1 MINKVK
7 TLFIGTSEFAVPII
21 KKLSELDFI
30 DLVGIVTQPDKPV
43 GRKQILTHPPVK
55 EAAYSLK
62 LKAEVFQP
70 TKLKNDSQIILNETD
85 PELIIVASYGQMIP
99 DNMLNYP
106 KYKCLNIHGSLLPD
120 LRGAT
125 PVPVAILKGYKKT
138 GTTIQVMEKELD
150 AGDIVA
156 QREETIREDDTTESL
171 KQRLSIISCNLLEEI
186 LPVWFDGKIKA
197 IQQDEKK
204 VTFCSQKDIAKEN
217 AELLPSDS
225 AVEVDRK
232 VRAFYPW
239 PIAWAK
245 LKSEEADK
253 LTNGIEVNE
262 KFSGK
267 IIKIYKTKVLND
279 AYLNKKD
286 LKLFKF
292 GKRLMMRCD
301 MGWVEILECQIEGK
315 QRMTGKDAMFL
326 AIDKAESARG
336 IVIHD
341 NKVLLIYRKKF
352 GQEYYIS
359 PGGAVGVNEKTE
371 DTVIR
376 EIKEETNIDVTVTG
390 IAYEYVDERNGF
402 EYKHTCYLCKA
413 TGNVDDLRILGEET
427 QYAKDVNYYE
437 PVWIPLG
444 EVTKLPVTEELKE
457 YIEENF

>member
-1 MINKVK
+1 MTKKVR
-7 TLFIGTSEFAVPII
+7 TLFIGTSEFAVPIL
-21 KKLSELDFI
+21 KKLTELDFI
-30 DLVGIVTQPDKPV
+30 KLVGIVTQPDKPV
-43 GRKQILTHPPVK
+43 GRKQTLTPPPVK
-55 EAAYSLK
+55 ESAYSLK
-62 LKAEVFQP
+62 FKAEVFQP
-70 TKLKNDSQIILNETD
+70 TKLKNNSQTILDETN

-99 DNMLNYP
+99 DDMLNYP

-125 PVPVAILKGYKKT
+125 PVPIAILKGYEKT

-156 QREETIREDDTTESL
+156 QREEIIREDDTTESL
-171 KQRLSIISCNLLEEI
+171 KLRLSEISCELLEEI
-186 LPVWFDGKIKA
+186 LPKWFAGEIEAKK
-197 IQQDEKK
+197 QDEGKA
-204 VTFCSQKDIAKEN
+204 TFCSQKDIAKEN

-245 LKSEEADK
+245 LKSEEANK

-267 IIKIYKTKVLND
+267 ILKIYKTKVLNNS
-279 AYLNKKD
+279 YPHKKD
-286 LKLFKF
+286 LKLFRF

-301 MGWVEILECQIEGK
+301 TGWAEVLECQVEGK
-315 QRMTGKDAMFL
+315 QKMTGKEALFL

-352 GQEYYIS
+352 GKEYYIS
-359 PGGAVGVNEKTE
+359 PGGAVGVNEKPE

-376 EIKEETNIDVTVTG
+376 EIKEETNVDVKVKG
-390 IAYEYVDERNGF
+390 VAYEYIDKTNGF
-402 EYKHTCYLCKA
+402 DYRHICYLCEPSGETDELK
-413 TGNVDDLRILGEET
+413 ILGEET
-427 QYAKDVNYYE
+427 QYAKDENYYE
-437 PVWIPLG
+437 PVWIPLD
-444 EVTKLPVTEELKE
+444 EATKLPITKELKE